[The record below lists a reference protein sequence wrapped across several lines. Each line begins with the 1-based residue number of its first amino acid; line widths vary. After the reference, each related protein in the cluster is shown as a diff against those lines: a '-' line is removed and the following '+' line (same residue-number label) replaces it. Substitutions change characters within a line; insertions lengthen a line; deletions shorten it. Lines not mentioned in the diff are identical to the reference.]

1 MVTTVSEAMVR
12 CLEAEGVETIFGYPG
27 VTICPFYDALSR
39 SSIRHVLVRTEQN
52 AGHAANGYARMT
64 GKPAVCVVT
73 SGPGAT
79 NLITGISTAYMDS
92 IPMVIIT
99 GQVVSSLLGSDVFQ
113 EVDITGSVEAFIKHS
128 YLVKDPKEI
137 GRIFKEAFYIAG
149 SGRPGPVL
157 IDIPMDVQ
165 KMEIDFEYP
174 EKAVIRSYKP
184 SFKGHIGQINKA
196 AAAIAKAE
204 RPLIVAGGGI
214 FISGAEEAL
223 REFAHK
229 TSIPVVNTLM
239 GLGALEAD
247 DPLRLGMIGMHG
259 VPPANYAVNQ
269 ADVLI
274 LCGARVA
281 DRTIP
286 NPGALSR
293 QKTIIHMDIDP
304 AEIGKNIGVDIPVVG
319 DIKTILGQLAE
330 VACET
335 GTKDGLKVDSSR
347 WSEWLE
353 TLDERQH
360 TYHPD
365 HGERRNYVNPKLFM
379 HELYEKLPDDAIVVA
394 DVGQNQMWAANE
406 FSVLHGRFL
415 TSGGMGTMG
424 YSLPCAIGA
433 KAACPDRTTV
443 SICGDGSFQM
453 CFMELATECQH
464 GIPVKTVVFTN
475 NRLGMVREHQRVA
488 WDNNLTA
495 VFLDGSPDFAKLAEA
510 YGIPSARI
518 HLNDQIDL
526 AIDSLIHSD
535 GPFLLEVIVDPLE
548 PTL

>member
-1 MVTTVSEAMVR
+1 MKMTVSEAMVR
-12 CLEAEGVETIFGYPG
+12 CLEAEGISKIFGYPG
-27 VTICPFYDALSR
+27 ATICPFYDALSH
-39 SSIRHVLVRTEQN
+39 SSVSHILVRTEQN

-99 GQVVSSLLGSDVFQ
+99 GQVDSSLLGSDVFQ
-113 EVDITGSVEAFIKHS
+113 EVDITGSVAPFIKHS
-128 YLVKDPKEI
+128 YLVKNPSDI
-137 GRIFKEAFYIAG
+137 GRVFKEAFYIAG
-149 SGRPGPVL
+149 TGRPGPVL

-165 KMEIDFEYP
+165 KAEIDFEYP
-174 EKAVIRSYKP
+174 EKAVIRSYRP

-196 AAAIAKAE
+196 VAAIKQAK
-204 RPLIVAGGGI
+204 RPLIIAGGGI
-214 FISGAEEAL
+214 FISRAEETL

-229 TSIPVVNTLM
+229 TNIPVVNTLM
-239 GLGALEAD
+239 GIGAMSPGD
-247 DPLRLGMIGMHG
+247 DNQLGMIGIHG
-259 VPPANYAVNQ
+259 IRPANYAVNQ

-286 NPGALSR
+286 NPEALAR
-293 QKTIIHMDIDP
+293 HKTIIHMDIDP

-319 DIKTILGQLAE
+319 DIKTILTQLIEAVDASDTFQAE
-330 VACET
+330 CNW
-335 GTKDGLKVDSSR
+335 KDWWDELHHQK
-347 WSEWLE
+347 SE
-353 TLDERQH
+353 
-360 TYHPD
+360 YHPD
-365 HGERRNYVNPKLFM
+365 HGERNGYVNPKTFM
-379 HELYEKLPDDAIVVA
+379 HELYSHLPEDAIVVA

-406 FSVLHGRFL
+406 FSVRKGRFL

-433 KAACPDRTTV
+433 KSACPDRMTV
-443 SICGDGSFQM
+443 SVCGDGSFQM

-464 GIPVKTVVFTN
+464 GIPIKTIVFTN

-495 VFLDGSPDFAKLAEA
+495 VFLDGSPDFAKLAQA
-510 YGIPSARI
+510 YGIPSTRI
-518 HLNDQIDL
+518 HSDEQIDV
-526 AIDSLIHSD
+526 AINSLIHSE